1 MSCSSCGSGGCSPAG
16 CKDNGHCS
24 TGGCNKLNVYDWLGG
39 MALPPNYKPFDIV
52 EVRFKGS
59 RKEYFRNS
67 NQLEIFTGD
76 LIVVDAESGYD
87 IGHVSLKGELVKLQL
102 KKNGIKEDSV
112 DLPKILRIAKDTDT
126 LKYKDVKA
134 EEPIVLQRARTL
146 ALQMKLQMK
155 LSDIEFRGDRKK
167 VTFFYTAED
176 RVDFR
181 ELIKKY
187 ADEFKTRIEMRQI
200 GYRQEA
206 ARLGGIGSCG
216 RELCCSTW
224 LTDFKIVNVGAARYQ
239 NLSLNP
245 LKLQGQCGRLKCC
258 LNFELDTYME
268 SLSDFPKDTEKIR
281 LETQIGP
288 ARSIKTDILKKIIW
302 FAYEGG
308 ISTDWIPVHVKDVNE
323 YIALNKQGIK
333 PERLGEY
340 DKVGEPEKMKTATEE
355 FEGSLTRM
363 ENRGRNNNQKSRNNN
378 RPNSQN
384 RNPNNQVN
392 SGQDKLENNPN
403 KNPNAKPNRPPHRN
417 NNNKPPQ
424 GNKPPI
430 KGFQPP
436 QPPKES

>member
-59 RKEYFRNS
+59 RKEYYKNS
-67 NQLEIFTGD
+67 SNLEIFTGD
-76 LIVVDAESGYD
+76 AIVVEAENGYD
-87 IGHVSLKGELVKLQL
+87 ICHVSLKGELVKLQL
-102 KKNGIKEDSV
+102 KKNGIKED
-112 DLPKILRIAKDTDT
+112 DNQLPRIQRLAKESEVQR
-126 LKYKDVKA
+126 YKDLKA
-134 EEPIVLQRARTL
+134 EEVVVLQRARTL
-146 ALQMKLQMK
+146 ALEMKLQMK

-187 ADEFKTRIEMRQI
+187 ADEFRTRIEMRQI

-258 LNFELDTYME
+258 LNFELDTYVE
-268 SLSDFPKDTEKIR
+268 ALSDFPKDTEKIR
-281 LETQIGP
+281 IETQIGP
-288 ARSIKTDILKKIIW
+288 ARAIKIDILKRIVW
-302 FAYEGG
+302 FAYESG
-308 ISTDWIPVHVKDVNE
+308 ISTDWIPVKVSQVNE
-323 YIALNKQGIK
+323 YISMNRQGQK
-333 PERLGEY
+333 PERLGDF
-340 DKVGEPEKMKTATEE
+340 DKVGEPDKMKTATEE

-363 ENRGRNNNQKSRNNN
+363 ENKGRSNQRNKSRNRNNGDQGGNPRPNQPRPENNKPRTENNKPNN
-378 RPNSQN
+378 RP
-384 RNPNNQVN
+384 RFE
-392 SGQDKLENNPN
+392 KPN
-403 KNPNAKPNRPPHRN
+403 KPQGD
-417 NNNKPPQ
+417 NKPPKA
-424 GNKPPI
+424 NEKPNFKPPI
-430 KGFQPP
+430 K
-436 QPPKES
+436 E